1 MHARAHSDTP
11 DPAQR
16 TATAVDRMLRPLVRL
31 LVGRVACIYL
41 VDRIRRI
48 YLEEARA
55 WLGRTHPEQR
65 ITRSR
70 LAMLTGLDTRTI
82 ASLGDGK
89 RTGDAQRTLPAH
101 EICAGSVVI
110 DRWLSDPDFLDD
122 RGGPLELPVLGAQ
135 RSFQVLTSRA
145 VGRNITPHTVL
156 DQLVES
162 GNVSIDEAER
172 VRLTDPVYRPIRE
185 SEETALDAG
194 SHSIAR
200 LVETVRENADGS
212 ASGPRRLQQD
222 RLSARVPEDRYDE
235 LQARSRDLLE
245 RHIAEM
251 ECLLADYESGAEEE
265 NSRRF
270 GVGWYAFD

>member
-1 MHARAHSDTP
+1 MHARTRTDAP

-31 LVGRVACIYL
+31 LVGRVACIYV
-41 VDRIRRI
+41 VDRIRQI

-82 ASLGDGK
+82 SSLGDGK
-89 RTGDAQRTLPAH
+89 PSEEGESRLPAH

-122 RGGPLELPVLGAQ
+122 GGRPLALPVLGAL
-135 RSFQVLTSRA
+135 RSFQALTSRA

-162 GNVSIDEAER
+162 GNVSVDQAER
-172 VRLTDPVYRPIRE
+172 VRLTDPVYRPVRE
-185 SEETALDAG
+185 SEETSLDAG

-200 LVETVRENADGS
+200 LVETVRRNADGTD
-212 ASGPRRLQQD
+212 SGPRRLQQD
-222 RLSARVPEDRYDE
+222 RLSARIPEDRYDE
-235 LQARSRDLLE
+235 LQARSRELLE

-251 ECLLADYESGAEEE
+251 ECLLADYESGTEEGD
-265 NSRRF
+265 SRRL
-270 GVGWYAFD
+270 GVGWYVFD